1 MTSEHALETKLTERR
16 RFFMTKEQRRFV
28 KFGLVGGSGVFVNLA
43 VALAFSRVV
52 LVAWADR
59 DLADQIATLAGIL
72 VSIFTNFLINDSWT
86 WGDRDKRAGTR
97 SWMKRCGFYYA
108 TNGVAGALQWAVS
121 AFTITLIAVE
131 GHIVGF
137 EAASVRA
144 GLAALVGIAV
154 ATPLNYVIN
163 NKVTFRETQR

>member
-1 MTSEHALETKLTERR
+1 MTSEHALDTNLPERR

-28 KFGLVGGSGVFVNLA
+28 KFGLVGGSGVFVNLT
-43 VALAFSRVV
+43 VALAFSRIV

-59 DLADQIATLAGIL
+59 DLADQIATLAGIV
-72 VSIFTNFLINDSWT
+72 VSIMTNFLVNDFWT
-86 WGDRDKRAGTR
+86 WGDRDKDAGTR
-97 SWMKRCGFYYA
+97 SWLKRCAFYYA
-108 TNGVAGALQWAVS
+108 TNGIAGALQWGVS
-121 AFTITLIAVE
+121 AFIIMWIAAD
-131 GHIVGF
+131 GHILGF

-163 NKVTFRETQR
+163 NKVTFRDTQS